1 MNEKRIK
8 YMLDMVND
16 DMEKYHQENPV
27 RSKELELNSRNNH
40 LDNIRK
46 KDNQNERE
54 AIKYQRQRNIL
65 QRQRL
70 YNERQNQRIR
80 DTHS

>member
-1 MNEKRIK
+1 
-8 YMLDMVND
+8 MLDMVND

-40 LDNIRK
+40 LDNTRK

-54 AIKYQRQRNIL
+54 AIKYQIL

-70 YNERQNQRIR
+70 YTGRQNQRIR